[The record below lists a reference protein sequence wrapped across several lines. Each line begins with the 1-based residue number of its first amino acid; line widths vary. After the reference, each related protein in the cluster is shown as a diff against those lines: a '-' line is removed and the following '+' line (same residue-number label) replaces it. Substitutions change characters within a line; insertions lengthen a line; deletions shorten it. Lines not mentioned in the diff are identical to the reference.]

1 MKTLEQ
7 LLKNINKK
15 GFAKV
20 KPSTKIIQFTGEFE
34 NVDIICDLLHPHY
47 AVMYYDIN
55 NPVLKIKFSKKD
67 KDYRYVHL
75 NDIIVFNSKQDV
87 EIYTQGE
94 FCMTMYGGLL

>member
-1 MKTLEQ
+1 M
-7 LLKNINKK
+7 I
-15 GFAKV
+15 KV

-34 NVDIICDLLHPHY
+34 NVAIICDLLRPHY
-47 AVMYYDIN
+47 AVMYYDLN

-75 NDIIVFNSKQDV
+75 NDIIVFNSKRNV

-94 FCMTMYGGLL
+94 FCITMYGGLL